1 MLGVMAILPTGS
13 EEEFDVAQHV
23 VTRQQDWNRVK
34 QSFVPG
40 SAPILVCCLPNILS
54 LSEVI

>member
-1 MLGVMAILPTGS
+1 MAILPTGS
-13 EEEFDVAQHV
+13 EEEFDVVQHV

-34 QSFVPG
+34 QSFAPG
-40 SAPILVCCLPNILS
+40 LAPILVCCLPNILP